1 MSTLLL
7 IEDDLMILD
16 TTRELLKLLGY
27 QVYTAHSGGSALDLL
42 AGCNGEID
50 LILLDLSL
58 QDMDGRKLL
67 LKLVALYPDLK
78 FVICSGSLPDELDFD
93 HQPAVKG
100 ILNKPF
106 ELNDLRK
113 IVEKVISGG

>member
-1 MSTLLL
+1 MNTLLL

-27 QVYTAHSGGSALDLL
+27 QVYTAKSGGSALDLL

-50 LILLDLSL
+50 LVLLDLSL

-67 LKLVALYPDLK
+67 VKMVEQYPGLK
-78 FVICSGSLPDELDFD
+78 FVICSGSLPDELDFEQ
-93 HQPAVKG
+93 HPAVKG
-100 ILNKPF
+100 ILHKPF

-113 IVEKVISGG
+113 IVEKVINGE